1 MVFACSERA
10 VFYERSLRNS
20 VDHLRKLYTCGV
32 TNQPFPFFLF
42 FFFFFLFVTSERI
55 SLLKSERGEKFLSP
69 RARRVFSI
77 FPFLVSNV
85 STCDKKGK
93 KKKKVLPPR
102 RRTLQNS
109 VQLEFVSKSNK
120 FRFIVR
126 VKDVE
131 GIVHL

>member
-1 MVFACSERA
+1 M
-10 VFYERSLRNS
+10 
-20 VDHLRKLYTCGV
+20 
-32 TNQPFPFFLF
+32 
-42 FFFFFLFVTSERI
+42 FVTSERI